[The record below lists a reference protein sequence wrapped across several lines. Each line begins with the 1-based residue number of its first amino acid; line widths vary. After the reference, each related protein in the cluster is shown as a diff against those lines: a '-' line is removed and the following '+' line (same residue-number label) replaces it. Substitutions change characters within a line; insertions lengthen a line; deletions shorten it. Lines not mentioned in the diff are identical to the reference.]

1 MICLYGTEMEEC
13 VNARRFEN
21 GGHFQREACDLGWR
35 LPENVTDGKIVV

>member
-21 GGHFQREACDLGWR
+21 GGHFQREACDLGGSS
-35 LPENVTDGKIVV
+35 ENVADGKIGV